1 MSDNHF
7 NSMQPEFEQITA
19 KKLVGISQEMSLI
32 HNLTHQLFSAFMP
45 RRKEIPNAL
54 NSFVYALQVYPKTY
68 FMKFEPSRRFKK
80 YALIEVAD
88 YEEVPE
94 QMEQFTLPE
103 GGYAVFTQ
111 RGKDAGFEVFDYI
124 FTKWL
129 PNSEYILD
137 DRPHFEKLIGDKDKS
152 DTDISE
158 LIYIPVRPKNKF
170 VAR

>member
-1 MSDNHF
+1 MSDTSF
-7 NSMQPEFEQITA
+7 KTLQPEFEHLA
-19 KKLVGISQEMSLI
+19 EKKLVGISLEMSLA
-32 HNLTHQLFSAFMP
+32 HNLTHELFSTFMP
-45 RRKEIPNAL
+45 RRQEIPNAL
-54 NSFVYALQVYPKTY
+54 NTFVYALQVYPKAY

-88 YEEVPE
+88 YDKVPE

-129 PNSEYILD
+129 PNSKYLLD
-137 DRPHFEKLIGDKDKS
+137 DRPHFEKIIGNKDKS

-158 LIYIPVRPKNKF
+158 LIYIPVRPKN
-170 VAR
+170 